1 MADKEQ
7 VEIRRAPK
15 FLPFLL
21 TGGGFGLFLALVL
34 FFLTGQ
40 YASKEW
46 AQLLGVLIAFMSALG
61 AFGGLYLAVIFDR
74 VSRAKAKRT
83 SATKLEG

>member
-1 MADKEQ
+1 MAQSEK

-21 TGGGFGLFLALVL
+21 TGGAVGLFLALIL
-34 FFLTGQ
+34 FFGTGQ
-40 YASKEW
+40 FAKQDWASM
-46 AQLLGVLIAFMSALG
+46 LGVLVAFMCGIG

-74 VSRAKAKRT
+74 ISKAKAKQT
-83 SATKLEG
+83 TATKLEE

>member
-1 MADKEQ
+1 MANKEE

-21 TGGGFGLFLALVL
+21 TGGALGLVLALVL
-34 FFLTGQ
+34 FFV
-40 YASKEW
+40 APHSEDW
-46 AQLLGVLIAFMSALG
+46 AQLLGTLVVFMSALG

-74 VSRAKAKRT
+74 ISRAKAKRT

>member
-1 MADKEQ
+1 MANKEE

-21 TGGGFGLFLALVL
+21 TGGALGLVLALVL
-34 FFLTGQ
+34 FFVAPQ
-40 YASKEW
+40 SKDW
-46 AQLLGVLIAFMSALG
+46 AQLLGTLVVFMSALG

-74 VSRAKAKRT
+74 ISRAKAKRT

>member
-1 MADKEQ
+1 MASKEE

-21 TGGGFGLFLALVL
+21 TGGALGLVLALVL
-34 FFLTGQ
+34 FLVTPH
-40 YASKEW
+40 SKDG
-46 AQLLGVLIAFMSALG
+46 AQLLGTLVVFMSALG

-74 VSRAKAKRT
+74 ISRAKAKRT